1 MWDFPSGLRLLMGWK
16 NTVAHTKMLA
26 NSIPPHLPIYLY
38 TCPRWSGHPSTPLGC
53 SQGNQGRSSSALL
66 STQMRVHIHLMVA
79 RGVYAHLF
87 STVWQWAVIDSLENS
102 TGEVCPYRT
111 VLLKLYCAHVSPRDL
126 VSGQVWGRAWEAGFL
141 THSRMTGQCWSLG
154 HTLSSEA
161 MLCSWVKSQQ
171 VRALPWVRV
180 NSGGRKPGN
189 HHLLTLGGW
198 WRGILPAWFSKSPD
212 HCCHLGNFKNIWHQ
226 VSPSQELLV
235 SLAWGVA
242 GAYVLPEAPQS
253 ICCVELAITAPAVDA
268 NGLNDIWRSLSFSSS
283 TSLQIHLVLLSF

>member
-38 TCPRWSGHPSTPLGC
+38 TCPRGSGHPSTPLGC

-141 THSRMTGQCWSLG
+141 THSRMTWQCWSLG

-171 VRALPWVRV
+171 VRALPWVQV

-189 HHLLTLGGW
+189 HHLLTLGGDEE
-198 WRGILPAWFSKSPD
+198 AFSQHGSQS
-212 HCCHLGNFKNIWHQ
+212 HL
-226 VSPSQELLV
+226 
-235 SLAWGVA
+235 
-242 GAYVLPEAPQS
+242 
-253 ICCVELAITAPAVDA
+253 ITAVTW
-268 NGLNDIWRSLSFSSS
+268 GTLKTFDIRFPPLKSF
-283 TSLQIHLVLLSF
+283 LFHLHEVWPGHMYFLKLPRASVV

>member
-1 MWDFPSGLRLLMGWK
+1 MEKYSCPYKNASKQYTSSPAHLPLYLSQVVRSSQHTFGMFTRKPGKVQLCPLEHSDESPYPFDGCQRCVCTFIQYCLTVSCDRFPGKRHWWGLSVQNSASQALLCTRISQGSSFRAGLGQGLR
-16 NTVAHTKMLA
+16 
-26 NSIPPHLPIYLY
+26 
-38 TCPRWSGHPSTPLGC
+38 
-53 SQGNQGRSSSALL
+53 GRISNA
-66 STQMRVHIHLMVA
+66 
-79 RGVYAHLF
+79 F
-87 STVWQWAVIDSLENS
+87 PD
-102 TGEVCPYRT
+102 
-111 VLLKLYCAHVSPRDL
+111 D
-126 VSGQVWGRAWEAGFL
+126 
-141 THSRMTGQCWSLG
+141 GQCWSLG